1 MLTKPRVS
9 VALTTKFYPKAKH
22 QDTESRLNFDSV
34 LSPYRTFFSAGELEH
49 IYALLDY
56 QLEVERFAKYCLVVG
71 DPCQKEKA
79 KITNIFRVFQD
90 RIGRL
95 LNLYPFMENGDFS
108 LLIHMIGEP
117 LLIETPL
124 PALVRPEMIK
134 IFEHLELYLEGRKEL
149 HLDTWKIGGC
159 IKVDLEDVRI
169 NPSLTAKCRTRRKNY
184 TKGNKLI
191 NRFESS
197 IVLTR
202 EF

>member
-9 VALTTKFYPKAKH
+9 VALTTKFHPKKIY

-34 LSPYRTFFSAGELEH
+34 LSPYRTFFSDGELEH

-56 QLEVERFAKYCLVVG
+56 QLEVERFAKYCLLVG
-71 DPCQKEKA
+71 DPRQKEKT
-79 KITNIFRVFQD
+79 KVTNIFGVFQD
-90 RIGRL
+90 RIDSL
-95 LNLYPFMENGDFS
+95 LNLYPFMGNGDFS
-108 LLIHMIGEP
+108 LLLHMIGEP
-117 LLIETPL
+117 LLLETPL
-124 PALVRPEMIK
+124 PALIRPEMIG
-134 IFEHLELYLEGRKEL
+134 IFGHLELYLEGSKEL
-149 HLDTWKIGGC
+149 HLDTWGIGGC
-159 IKVDLEDVRI
+159 IKVDLENVRI
-169 NPSLTAKCRTRRKNY
+169 NPSLTAQCRTRRRNY